1 MGNGKP
7 AATCD
12 HRKGLLEEMIGI
24 NRKNSVGTCRDSGL
38 HKDTEGVNFSASVNF
53 ATVDR

>member
-24 NRKNSVGTCRDSGL
+24 NRKDSVGACRDSGL
-38 HKDTEGVNFSASVNF
+38 HKDTEGVNPSASVNF